1 MKRLLLFCM
10 TVLVLVSVSASQNS
24 QRLDDKPRHSGTKS
38 REHSLKVSGVPHAS
52 PNIAVTKANTQSSKL
67 ADPRQQL
74 NSLERQT
81 IRGQGLQPQKK
92 LTAPINPKAAGVAEG
107 KNPPLN
113 FEFRPPKNGLQTGPP
128 ARGSKGSA
136 SGLNR
141 RLNGTG
147 R

>member
-1 MKRLLLFCM
+1 MKRLLLFCV
-10 TVLVLVSVSASQNS
+10 TVLVLVPASASQTS
-24 QRLDDKPRHSGTKS
+24 QRLDNKPRHSGTKS
-38 REHSLKVSGVPHAS
+38 RENSLKVSGVPHAS
-52 PNIAVTKANTQSSKL
+52 PNIAITKTNTQSSKL

-81 IRGQGLQPQKK
+81 IRGQGAQPQKK
-92 LTAPINPKAAGVAEG
+92 LTAPIKAASVAEG

-113 FEFRPPKNGLQTGPP
+113 FEFRPPKNGLQKGPP

>member
-1 MKRLLLFCM
+1 MKRLLLYCV
-10 TVLVLVSVSASQNS
+10 TVLVLIPASASQTS
-24 QRLDDKPRHSGTKS
+24 QRLDNKPRHSGTKS
-38 REHSLKVSGVPHAS
+38 RENSLKVRGVPHAS
-52 PNIAVTKANTQSSKL
+52 PNIAVNTQSSKL

-81 IRGQGLQPQKK
+81 IRGQGAQPQKK
-92 LTAPINPKAAGVAEG
+92 LTAPINPKAASVAEG
-107 KNPPLN
+107 RNPPLN
-113 FEFRPPKNGLQTGPP
+113 FEFRSPKNGLQTGPP
-128 ARGSKGSA
+128 ARGSSKGSG

>member
-1 MKRLLLFCM
+1 MKRLLLFCV
-10 TVLVLVSVSASQNS
+10 TVLVLVPASASQTSPWLGN
-24 QRLDDKPRHSGTKS
+24 KPRHSGTKS
-38 REHSLKVSGVPHAS
+38 RENSLKVRGVPHAS
-52 PNIAVTKANTQSSKL
+52 PNIAVNTQSSKL

-81 IRGQGLQPQKK
+81 IRGQGAQPQKK
-92 LTAPINPKAAGVAEG
+92 LTAPINPKAASVAEG
-107 KNPPLN
+107 RNPPLN
-113 FEFRPPKNGLQTGPP
+113 FEFRSPKNGLQTGPP
-128 ARGSKGSA
+128 ARGSSKGSG

>member
-1 MKRLLLFCM
+1 MKRLLLFCV
-10 TVLVLVSVSASQNS
+10 TVLVLVPASASQTS
-24 QRLDDKPRHSGTKS
+24 QRLDNKPRHSGTKS
-38 REHSLKVSGVPHAS
+38 RENSLKVSGVPHAS
-52 PNIAVTKANTQSSKL
+52 PNIAITKTNTQSSKL

-81 IRGQGLQPQKK
+81 IRGQGAQPQRK
-92 LTAPINPKAAGVAEG
+92 LTAPIKAASVAEG

-113 FEFRPPKNGLQTGPP
+113 FEFRPPKNGLQKGPP

>member
-1 MKRLLLFCM
+1 MKRLLLYCV
-10 TVLVLVSVSASQNS
+10 TVLVLVPASASQTS
-24 QRLDDKPRHSGTKS
+24 QRLDNKPRHSGTKS
-38 REHSLKVSGVPHAS
+38 RENSLKVRGVPHAS
-52 PNIAVTKANTQSSKL
+52 PNIAVNTQSSKL

-81 IRGQGLQPQKK
+81 IRGQGAQPQKK
-92 LTAPINPKAAGVAEG
+92 LTAPIKAASVAEG

-128 ARGSKGSA
+128 ARGSSKGSG

>member
-1 MKRLLLFCM
+1 MKRLLLYCV
-10 TVLVLVSVSASQNS
+10 TVLVLIPASASQTS
-24 QRLDDKPRHSGTKS
+24 QRLDNKPRHSGTKS
-38 REHSLKVSGVPHAS
+38 RENSLKVSGVPHAS
-52 PNIAVTKANTQSSKL
+52 PNIAITKTNTQSSKL

-81 IRGQGLQPQKK
+81 IRGQGAQPQKK
-92 LTAPINPKAAGVAEG
+92 LTAPIKAASVAEG
-107 KNPPLN
+107 KNPPLH
-113 FEFRPPKNGLQTGPP
+113 FEFRPPKNGLQKGPP

>member
-1 MKRLLLFCM
+1 MKRLLLFCV
-10 TVLVLVSVSASQNS
+10 TVLVLVPASASQTS
-24 QRLDDKPRHSGTKS
+24 QRLDNKPRHSGTKS
-38 REHSLKVSGVPHAS
+38 RENSLKVSGVPHAS
-52 PNIAVTKANTQSSKL
+52 QNIAITKTNTQSSKL

-81 IRGQGLQPQKK
+81 IRGQGAQPQKK
-92 LTAPINPKAAGVAEG
+92 LTAPIKAASVAEG

-113 FEFRPPKNGLQTGPP
+113 FEFRPPKNGLQKGPP

>member
-1 MKRLLLFCM
+1 MKRLLLYCV
-10 TVLVLVSVSASQNS
+10 TVLVLIPASASQTS
-24 QRLDDKPRHSGTKS
+24 QRLDNKPRHSGTKS
-38 REHSLKVSGVPHAS
+38 RENSLKVSGVPHAS
-52 PNIAVTKANTQSSKL
+52 PNIAITKTNTQSSKL

-81 IRGQGLQPQKK
+81 IRGQGAQPQKK
-92 LTAPINPKAAGVAEG
+92 LTAPINPKAASVAEG

-113 FEFRPPKNGLQTGPP
+113 FEFRPPKNRLQTGQS
-128 ARGSKGSA
+128 ARGSKGSV

-141 RLNGTG
+141 RLNGTH

>member
-1 MKRLLLFCM
+1 M
-10 TVLVLVSVSASQNS
+10 TVLVLVAASASQTS
-24 QRLDDKPRHSGTKS
+24 PRLGNKPRHSGTKS
-38 REHSLKVSGVPHAS
+38 RENSLKVSGVPHAS
-52 PNIAVTKANTQSSKL
+52 PNIAITKTNTQSSKL

-81 IRGQGLQPQKK
+81 IRGQGAQPQKK
-92 LTAPINPKAAGVAEG
+92 LTAPIKAASVAEG

-113 FEFRPPKNGLQTGPP
+113 FEFRSPKNGLQTGPP
-128 ARGSKGSA
+128 ARGSSKGSG

>member
-1 MKRLLLFCM
+1 MKRLLLYCV
-10 TVLVLVSVSASQNS
+10 TVLVLIPASASQTS
-24 QRLDDKPRHSGTKS
+24 QRLDNKPRHSGTKS
-38 REHSLKVSGVPHAS
+38 RENSLKVSGVPHAS
-52 PNIAVTKANTQSSKL
+52 PNIAITKTNTQSSKL

-81 IRGQGLQPQKK
+81 IRGQGAQPQRK
-92 LTAPINPKAAGVAEG
+92 LTAPIKAASVAEG

-113 FEFRPPKNGLQTGPP
+113 FEFRPPKNGLQKGPP
-128 ARGSKGSA
+128 ARGSKGSS

>member
-10 TVLVLVSVSASQNS
+10 TVLVLVSVSASQTS
-24 QRLDDKPRHSGTKS
+24 QRLDDKPRHGTKS
-38 REHSLKVSGVPHAS
+38 REHSLKVSGVPHVS
-52 PNIAVTKANTQSSKL
+52 PNIAVTQANTQSSKV
-67 ADPRQQL
+67 ADPRRQL

-81 IRGQGLQPQKK
+81 MRGQGSQPQKK
-92 LTAPINPKAAGVAEG
+92 FTAPINPKAASVAEG

-113 FEFRPPKNGLQTGPP
+113 FEFRPPKNGLQTGPS

>member
-1 MKRLLLFCM
+1 MKRLLLFCV
-10 TVLVLVSVSASQNS
+10 TVLVLVPASASQTSPWLGN
-24 QRLDDKPRHSGTKS
+24 KPRHSGTKS
-38 REHSLKVSGVPHAS
+38 RENSLKVRGVPHAS
-52 PNIAVTKANTQSSKL
+52 PNIAITKTNTQSSKL
-67 ADPRQQL
+67 ADPGQQL

-81 IRGQGLQPQKK
+81 IHGQRAQQKK
-92 LTAPINPKAAGVAEG
+92 FTAPINPKAASVAEG

-113 FEFRPPKNGLQTGPP
+113 FEFRSPKNGLQTGPP
-128 ARGSKGSA
+128 ARGSSKGSG

>member
-1 MKRLLLFCM
+1 MKRLLLFCV
-10 TVLVLVSVSASQNS
+10 TVLVLVPASASQTSPWLGN
-24 QRLDDKPRHSGTKS
+24 KPRHSGTKS
-38 REHSLKVSGVPHAS
+38 RENSLKVRGVPHAS
-52 PNIAVTKANTQSSKL
+52 QNIAVNTQSSKL

-81 IRGQGLQPQKK
+81 IRGQGAQPQKK
-92 LTAPINPKAAGVAEG
+92 LTGPINPKAASVAEG

-113 FEFRPPKNGLQTGPP
+113 FEFRSPKNGLQTGPP
-128 ARGSKGSA
+128 ARGSSKGSG

>member
-10 TVLVLVSVSASQNS
+10 TVLVLVPASASQTS
-24 QRLDDKPRHSGTKS
+24 PRLGNKPRHSGTKS
-38 REHSLKVSGVPHAS
+38 RENSLKVRGVPHAS
-52 PNIAVTKANTQSSKL
+52 PNIAVNTQSSKL
-67 ADPRQQL
+67 ADPGQQL

-81 IRGQGLQPQKK
+81 IHGQRAQQKK
-92 LTAPINPKAAGVAEG
+92 LTAPIKAASVAEG

-113 FEFRPPKNGLQTGPP
+113 FEFRPPKNRLQTGQS
-128 ARGSKGSA
+128 ARGSKGSV

-141 RLNGTG
+141 RLNSKG

>member
-1 MKRLLLFCM
+1 MKRLLLYCV
-10 TVLVLVSVSASQNS
+10 TVLVLIPASASQTS
-24 QRLDDKPRHSGTKS
+24 QRLDNKPRHSGTKS
-38 REHSLKVSGVPHAS
+38 RENSLKVSGVPHAS
-52 PNIAVTKANTQSSKL
+52 PNIAITKTNTQSSKL

-81 IRGQGLQPQKK
+81 IRGQGAQPQRK
-92 LTAPINPKAAGVAEG
+92 LTAPIKAASVAEG

-113 FEFRPPKNGLQTGPP
+113 FEFRPPKNGLQKGPP

-141 RLNGTG
+141 RLHGTG

>member
-1 MKRLLLFCM
+1 MKRLLLYCV
-10 TVLVLVSVSASQNS
+10 TVLVLIQASASQTS
-24 QRLDDKPRHSGTKS
+24 QRLDNKPRHSGTKS
-38 REHSLKVSGVPHAS
+38 RENSLKVSGVPHAS
-52 PNIAVTKANTQSSKL
+52 PNIAITKTNTQSSKL

-81 IRGQGLQPQKK
+81 IRGQGAQPQRK
-92 LTAPINPKAAGVAEG
+92 LTAPIKAASVAEG

-113 FEFRPPKNGLQTGPP
+113 FEFRPPKNGLQKGPP

>member
-1 MKRLLLFCM
+1 MKRLLLYCV
-10 TVLVLVSVSASQNS
+10 TVLVLVPASASQTS
-24 QRLDDKPRHSGTKS
+24 QGLDDKPRHSGKKS
-38 REHSLKVSGVPHAS
+38 RENSLKVSGVPHAS
-52 PNIAVTKANTQSSKL
+52 PNIAVTKTNTQSSKL

-81 IRGQGLQPQKK
+81 IRGQGAQPQRK
-92 LTAPINPKAAGVAEG
+92 LTAPIKAASVAEG

-113 FEFRPPKNGLQTGPP
+113 FDFRPPKNGLQTGPS
-128 ARGSKGSA
+128 ARGSKGSG

>member
-1 MKRLLLFCM
+1 MKRLLLYCV
-10 TVLVLVSVSASQNS
+10 TVLVLIPASASQTS
-24 QRLDDKPRHSGTKS
+24 QRLDNKPRHSGTKS
-38 REHSLKVSGVPHAS
+38 RENSLKVSGVPHAS
-52 PNIAVTKANTQSSKL
+52 PNIAITKTNTQSSKL

-81 IRGQGLQPQKK
+81 IRGQGAQPQRK
-92 LTAPINPKAAGVAEG
+92 LTAPIKAASVAEG

-113 FEFRPPKNGLQTGPP
+113 FEFRPPKNGLQKGPP
-128 ARGSKGSA
+128 ARGSKGSV

-141 RLNGTG
+141 RLNVTG

>member
-1 MKRLLLFCM
+1 MKRLLLYCV
-10 TVLVLVSVSASQNS
+10 TVLVLIPASASQTS
-24 QRLDDKPRHSGTKS
+24 QRLDNKPRHSGTKS
-38 REHSLKVSGVPHAS
+38 RENSLKVSGVPHAS
-52 PNIAVTKANTQSSKL
+52 PNIAITKTNTQSSKL

-81 IRGQGLQPQKK
+81 IRGQGAQPQKK
-92 LTAPINPKAAGVAEG
+92 LTAPIKAASMAEG

-113 FEFRPPKNGLQTGPP
+113 FEFRPPKNGLQKGPP

>member
-1 MKRLLLFCM
+1 MKRLLLYCV
-10 TVLVLVSVSASQNS
+10 TVLVLIPASASQTS
-24 QRLDDKPRHSGTKS
+24 QRLDNKPRHSGTKS
-38 REHSLKVSGVPHAS
+38 RENSLKVSGVPHAS
-52 PNIAVTKANTQSSKL
+52 PNIAITKTNTQSSKL

-81 IRGQGLQPQKK
+81 IRGQGAQPQRK
-92 LTAPINPKAAGVAEG
+92 LTAPIKAASVAEG

-113 FEFRPPKNGLQTGPP
+113 FEFRPPKNGLQKGPP